1 MSMPLSFCDIS
12 ARYGQTPAPQKSAAD
27 QTGWNPRQIFL
38 DYMQKL
44 RERQKEDAEDAE
56 EDALMKMIDA
66 MNASDEDKKSGK
78 VDRDASQSLADA
90 GKAIVDQHTEV
101 QEDGTKVAEYVDPT
115 DTLTI
120 QAMLACLGDRFVF
133 EQADET
139 QEEQARAKETEEER
153 LKVTETRDPS
163 ETSDPMETGK
173 EV

>member
-1 MSMPLSFCDIS
+1 MLFRS
-12 ARYGQTPAPQKSAAD
+12 
-27 QTGWNPRQIFL
+27 
-38 DYMQKL
+38 
-44 RERQKEDAEDAE
+44 
-56 EDALMKMIDA
+56 
-66 MNASDEDKKSGK
+66 
-78 VDRDASQSLADA
+78 
-90 GKAIVDQHTEV
+90 
-101 QEDGTKVAEYVDPT
+101 AEYVDPT